1 MLLTGD
7 SGFYS
12 FLTYLK
18 KYFSEDELK
27 IIPGISSMQ
36 LLFAR
41 SGTYWQDAKFISL
54 HGRDQRRE
62 LLAAVKKYPKVGVL
76 TDNNFSP
83 DRIAALLLEEGLGHK
98 MMIIGENLSYSEERL
113 IRGQADQIS
122 QMKFATLSVM
132 LIYDREGDMDKN
144 NHLVQN
150 SWPYEAPGISDSEFI
165 RGQLPMT
172 KEEIRA
178 VTISKLRLKKD
189 SIIYDIGAG
198 TGSITVEAA
207 RLADYGQVYAIER
220 EIEGINLITS
230 NLQKFGLQNVELVW
244 GEAPKA
250 LRELPP
256 ADRVI
261 IGGSGGKI
269 KEILTLLDQ
278 QLLTPHGRIVINAI
292 TLDTLTEVYQLLKEM
307 NYRYEICQLAIT
319 KGSKIGKYEMLKAAN
334 PVYIISAER
343 RIESENEVF

>member
-1 MLLTGD
+1 
-7 SGFYS
+7 
-12 FLTYLK
+12 
-18 KYFSEDELK
+18 
-27 IIPGISSMQ
+27 MQ

-132 LIYDREGDMDKN
+132 LIYDREGDMDKSN
-144 NHLVQN
+144 LLVQN
-150 SWPYEAPGISDSEFI
+150 SWPYKTPGISDSEFI

-198 TGSITVEAA
+198 TGSLTVEAA